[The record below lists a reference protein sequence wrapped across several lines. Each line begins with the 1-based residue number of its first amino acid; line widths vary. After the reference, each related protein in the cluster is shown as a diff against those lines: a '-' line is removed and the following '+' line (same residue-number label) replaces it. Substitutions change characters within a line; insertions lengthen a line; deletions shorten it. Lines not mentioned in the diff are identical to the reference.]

1 LVVKRAKWSPFA
13 KPVIAYAL
21 IPFLADETPK
31 NQLST
36 KTLGRILMDY
46 FGYIPSQSYISKLK
60 KIALQIM
67 YDVGSTATNRL
78 SKPMNPRNNSM
89 LRVVQFIEVLRG
101 DGHFVSVTTQSG
113 DDLRKTIL
121 GTAKAEHTRL
131 MKPRKAAHRSKFDVD
146 SVKQSKFYQS
156 VEPTDTFLH
165 SFLFAPSTSI
175 AQFDTLRKVS
185 FSDMAHVYSVIG
197 GVIYVR
203 LALDVDHKMVVLVVG
218 YFADNETKNCHT
230 LANKFTC
237 EAYHGYDQPSQV
249 DITDGHKGGRAAADA
264 VFQHVFAFLC
274 NNHTSKNML
283 AAAACSSSPAVKL
296 NRYVG

>member
-1 LVVKRAKWSPFA
+1 MG
-13 KPVIAYAL
+13 
-21 IPFLADETPK
+21 
-31 NQLST
+31 
-36 KTLGRILMDY
+36 KTRI
-46 FGYIPSQSYISKLK
+46 Q
-60 KIALQIM
+60 
-67 YDVGSTATNRL
+67 
-78 SKPMNPRNNSM
+78 
-89 LRVVQFIEVLRG
+89 VLHVAA
-101 DGHFVSVTTQSG
+101 GHSS
-113 DDLRKTIL
+113 
-121 GTAKAEHTRL
+121 HTRL

-218 YFADNETKNCHT
+218 YFADNETKNCHI

-237 EAYHGYDQPSQV
+237 EAYHGYD
-249 DITDGHKGGRAAADA
+249 
-264 VFQHVFAFLC
+264 
-274 NNHTSKNML
+274 
-283 AAAACSSSPAVKL
+283 PAEMTQTGQ
-296 NRYVG
+296 NRGNFIIRLKPHNRG